1 MSIVPED
8 LSYSR
13 DHIWIRLKDEF
24 TGICG
29 ITDYKQEILDTIVF
43 VESIEEDIEVNI
55 DEKILTIESALD
67 YFNIIS
73 PLSGKIIEVNNTLEM
88 NPDLINSDPYGEGWI
103 FEIYIKNTFEYE
115 DLMDA
120 DKYVDYIEMLD

>member
-8 LSYSR
+8 LSYSNN
-13 DHIWIRLKDEF
+13 HIWIRLKDEF

-29 ITDYKQEILDTIVF
+29 ITDYKQEILNSIVF
-43 VESIEEDIEVNI
+43 IESIEEGFEINI
-55 DEKILTIESALD
+55 DEKIQTIESVID
-67 YFNIIS
+67 YFDIIS
-73 PLSGKIIEVNNTLEM
+73 PLSGKILKVNNTLEM
-88 NPDLINSDPYGEGWI
+88 NPELINEDPYGEGWI

-120 DKYVDYIEMLD
+120 AVYVEYIEMIV